1 MSVFDLI
8 DAMLA
13 NLCNFLALSDHN
25 DIETFQEADEAE
37 DAVRELHWCRDRVV
51 FLAKRIHEIRLERLL
66 SVSS

>member
-1 MSVFDLI
+1 MSVLDLI

-13 NLCNFLALSDHN
+13 YLCDFLALSNHN
-25 DIETFQEADEAE
+25 DIETLQEADKAE

-51 FLAKRIHEIRLERLL
+51 FLSKWIHEIRLERLL